1 MLTVWQDAEAP
12 IEFHA
17 PELHFQNWGK
27 IGFFGNLIRTVS
39 PLIMIVITLLFAVM
53 SYYVSPSTLLI
64 KENPAVY
71 PPEFFL
77 AVGHLLNQ
85 TADDTVQARSFLYS
99 NFPQFS
105 ENMIQS
111 RTFGGRLSS
120 AVNDAGYLDIRLSL
134 PYDRGNDEQLM
145 QLTVLLPLTVN
156 FPKID
161 NKNVH
166 MMMHYQVR
174 ATNFDTVSCLG
185 RLQLDQRRTIPDDE
199 PYTQSRM
206 REVLLNTLS
215 VSGRTPFDLD
225 YILEQFDNTTFSA
238 RVAKITETVQN
249 FNNISVNL
257 QLELRIP
264 EIFAEIQAPFWN
276 MFKVTYVQLF
286 YWFWLVFFVWNLFLR
301 TGFIY
306 GIIPATVRHVLKPFR
321 PKLD

>member
-134 PYDRGNDEQLM
+134 PYDRGNDEKAL
-145 QLTVLLPLTVN
+145 VN
-156 FPKID
+156 FLNAK
-161 NKNVH
+161 K
-166 MMMHYQVR
+166 
-174 ATNFDTVSCLG
+174 ALG
-185 RLQLDQRRTIPDDE
+185 NNSDDE
-199 PYTQSRM
+199 NIARINQRIKDFIIL
-206 REVLLNTLS
+206 RRHLL
-215 VSGRTPFDLD
+215 TP
-225 YILEQFDNTTFSA
+225 
-238 RVAKITETVQN
+238 
-249 FNNISVNL
+249 
-257 QLELRIP
+257 QLK
-264 EIFAEIQAPFWN
+264 N
-276 MFKVTYVQLF
+276 MNAILF
-286 YWFWLVFFVWNLFLR
+286 YFQY
-301 TGFIY
+301 T
-306 GIIPATVRHVLKPFR
+306 HEK
-321 PKLD
+321 